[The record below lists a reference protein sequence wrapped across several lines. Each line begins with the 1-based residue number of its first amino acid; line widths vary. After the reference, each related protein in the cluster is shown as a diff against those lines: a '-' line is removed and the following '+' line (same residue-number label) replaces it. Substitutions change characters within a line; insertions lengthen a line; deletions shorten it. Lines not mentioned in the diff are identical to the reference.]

1 MLPILSCQKQKV
13 RIEPPIPN
21 GELGRYQVQCHRAFS
36 FEELREDMV
45 MKAIK
50 VSRVWTL
57 PVVLALGLVPPHA
70 SVASAQ
76 GELRV
81 GTWELN
87 LAKSTFSP
95 GSPPRRQTLTFRA
108 AGPQW
113 TALLQGIDASG
124 RPINPDMNNL
134 AITFDG
140 KDHATAN
147 VDYDTTA
154 WKASGANTYEVI
166 RKKAGKIVL
175 TSMNE
180 ISSDGKTMTI
190 TTKGVNANGQS
201 VHNVRVYDKQ

>member
-1 MLPILSCQKQKV
+1 
-13 RIEPPIPN
+13 
-21 GELGRYQVQCHRAFS
+21 
-36 FEELREDMV
+36 
-45 MKAIK
+45 MKASK
-50 VSRVWTL
+50 VSRAWTIPL
-57 PVVLALGLVPPHA
+57 VLGLCLVPVQVSLA
-70 SVASAQ
+70 RAQ

-95 GSPPRRQTLTFRA
+95 GPPPQRQTLTFRA

-124 RPINPDMNNL
+124 KPINPDMNNL

-140 KDHATAN
+140 KDHPTPS

-154 WKASGANTYEVI
+154 WKRSTTNNYVVT

-175 TSMNE
+175 TSTNE
-180 ISSDGKTMTI
+180 ISNDGKTMTI
-190 TTKGVNANGQS
+190 STDGVNANGQH
-201 VHNVRVYDKQ
+201 VHNVRIYEKR

>member
-1 MLPILSCQKQKV
+1 
-13 RIEPPIPN
+13 
-21 GELGRYQVQCHRAFS
+21 
-36 FEELREDMV
+36 
-45 MKAIK
+45 MKAVK

-57 PVVLALGLVPPHA
+57 PVVLALGLVPLQA

-95 GSPPRRQTLTFRA
+95 GPAPRRQTLTFRA

-113 TALLQGIDASG
+113 TALLQGVDASG
-124 RPINPDMNNL
+124 KPINPDMNNL

-140 KDHATAN
+140 KDHPTAN

-154 WKASGANTYEVI
+154 WKRSSANKYEVI

-175 TSMNE
+175 TSTNE

-190 TTKGVNANGQS
+190 TTKGVSANGQS
-201 VHNVRVYDKQ
+201 VDNLRVYDRQ